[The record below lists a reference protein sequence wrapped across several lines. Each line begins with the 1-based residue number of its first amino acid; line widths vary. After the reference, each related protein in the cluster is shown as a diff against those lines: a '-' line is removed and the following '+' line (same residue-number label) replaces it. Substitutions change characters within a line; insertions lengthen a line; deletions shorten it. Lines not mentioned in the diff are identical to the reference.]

1 MTPLS
6 SLRLKGYTVWLAG
19 ADSLT
24 VSPPPAETLLAKI
37 RTHKSAILDELR
49 AESTETAKR
58 IDRLQHRL
66 MCGDIKPDGAEEL
79 MTYLARQTT
88 AATAPPES
96 EACATCGDTLLWRY
110 RGEDEYLPLM
120 CYSCH
125 PPLSED
131 SSWNIECFAV
141 FAPEQEQEQAA

>member
-19 ADSLT
+19 AGSLSI
-24 VSPPPAETLLAKI
+24 SPPPAETLLAKI

-49 AESTETAKR
+49 AESAETATR

-79 MTYLARQTT
+79 MTYLARQTA
-88 AATAPPES
+88 AATAPADVPV
-96 EACATCGDTLLWRY
+96 CPCGETLLWRY
-110 RGEDEYLPLM
+110 RGEDKSLPLI

-125 PPLSED
+125 PPLSTD
-131 SSWNIECFAV
+131 SAWNIECFAV
-141 FAPEQEQEQAA
+141 FAEADEAKEAA